1 MPVTRDPNYPAEAAA
16 LFQAFNRCSDGHD
29 AQMVLDATINF
40 LICGIAY
47 HAKDRKLTEEQTEAW
62 IAEIAACVSK
72 GVKLDVS
79 GEKPADAVPV
89 PIGGH

>member
-1 MPVTRDPNYPAEAAA
+1 MSVTRDPDYPAEAAA

-29 AQMVLDATINF
+29 AQHVLDATINF

-47 HAKDRKLTEEQTEAW
+47 HAKDRKLTEEQTQAW
-62 IAEIAACVSK
+62 IDEIAVCIAK

-79 GEKPADAVPV
+79 GQKPADAVVV